1 MGMSSSVTSL
11 FFGFLWP
18 RLCSLFNP
26 SFDTN
31 VTIVFYDKSSAE
43 IPVFSSGF
51 YFSVNIENMAKIRN
65 SLINNELSFC

>member
-1 MGMSSSVTSL
+1 MGMSPSVASL
-11 FFGFLWP
+11 FCFSLP
-18 RLCSLFNP
+18 RLCSLFYQ

-51 YFSVNIENMAKIRN
+51 YLSVNIKNMAKIRN
-65 SLINNELSFC
+65 SLINKELSFC

>member
-1 MGMSSSVTSL
+1 MWHP
-11 FFGFLWP
+11 FFFISFP
-18 RLCSLFNP
+18 RLCSLFYK

-43 IPVFSSGF
+43 IPEFSSGF

-65 SLINNELSFC
+65 GLINNELSFC

>member
-1 MGMSSSVTSL
+1 M
-11 FFGFLWP
+11 
-18 RLCSLFNP
+18 
-26 SFDTN
+26 
-31 VTIVFYDKSSAE
+31 TIVFYDKSSAE